1 MHLDD
6 QILQFFFSGLTL
18 GSIYAL
24 IALALVTTYNITGIL
39 NMAQGEF
46 VALGA
51 LTACSLSAAGL
62 PLAAAFILSILI
74 TTAAGGILERAAIN
88 PVRNASNI
96 TLIIITIGISITL
109 RGLALLIWGTDP
121 YSLPSFTRGGPLQV
135 LGAAVNSQSIWIFG
149 LLAVTVSGLFA
160 FMERTYWG
168 KAVRACVINRMA
180 ARLMGINPHILSF
193 AAFAASG
200 ALGAAAGIFITPI
213 TLATYDMGFTL
224 GLKGFVAAIIGGI
237 NNVGGAIIGG
247 LLLGVLEIFGAG
259 LISSGLKDAVA
270 LIVLIAVLLIR
281 PEGIIGA
288 VSGRKV

>member
-1 MHLDD
+1 MHLEE
-6 QILQFFFSGLTL
+6 QLLQFLFSGLTL

-24 IALALVTTYNITGIL
+24 IAVALVTTYNITGIL

-51 LTACSLSAAGL
+51 LTACSFYTAGFSL
-62 PLAAAFILSILI
+62 GVSFCLAVLI
-74 TTAAGGILERAAIN
+74 TAVVGGLVERLAIN
-88 PVRNASNI
+88 PVRKATSI

-121 YSLPSFTRGGPLQV
+121 YALPPFTQGGPMQV
-135 LGAAVNSQSIWIFG
+135 LGAVINSQSIWIFG
-149 LLAVTVSGLFA
+149 LLVITVTGLFI

-168 KAVRACVINRMA
+168 KAVRACVVNRMA
-180 ARLMGINPHILSF
+180 ARLMGINPYILSLM
-193 AAFAASG
+193 AFTVSG
-200 ALGAAAGIFITPI
+200 LLGAAAGIFITPI

-270 LIVLIAVLLIR
+270 LIVLIIVLLLR
-281 PEGIIGA
+281 PEGIIGV
-288 VSGRKV
+288 VSGRKA

>member
-1 MHLDD
+1 MHLND
-6 QILQFFFSGLTL
+6 QLLQFLFSGLTL

-51 LTACSLSAAGL
+51 LTACSLVAAGL
-62 PLAAAFILSILI
+62 PPVASFFLAVLI
-74 TTAAGGILERAAIN
+74 TAAVGALVERLAIN

-96 TLIIITIGISITL
+96 TLIIITIGVSITL

-121 YSLPSFTRGGPLQV
+121 YSLPTFTKGGSLQV
-135 LGAAVNSQSIWIFG
+135 LGAAVNIQSFWIFG
-149 LLAVTVSGLFA
+149 LLMVTVSGLFT
-160 FMERTYWG
+160 FMEKTYWG

-180 ARLMGINPHILSF
+180 ARLMGINPYMLSF
-193 AAFAASG
+193 MAFIVSG

-213 TLATYDMGFTL
+213 TFATYDMGFTL

-237 NNVGGAIIGG
+237 NNVGGAIVGG

-259 LISSGLKDAVA
+259 LISSGFKDAVA

-281 PEGIIGA
+281 PEGIVG
-288 VSGRKV
+288 VVTGRKV

>member
-1 MHLDD
+1 LHLND
-6 QILQFFFSGLTL
+6 QLLQFLFSGLTL

-46 VALGA
+46 LALGA
-51 LTACSLSAAGL
+51 LTACSLFAAGL
-62 PLAAAFILSILI
+62 PLFASFFLAVLI
-74 TTAAGGILERAAIN
+74 TAAVGALVERLAIN
-88 PVRNASNI
+88 PIRNASNI

-121 YSLPSFTRGGPLQV
+121 YSLPPFTPGGPLQI
-135 LGAAVNSQSIWIFG
+135 LGAAINIQSIWILG
-149 LLAVTVSGLFA
+149 LVVITVSGLFI

-180 ARLMGINPHILSF
+180 ARLMGINPYLLSLM
-193 AAFAASG
+193 AFTLSG

-213 TLATYDMGFTL
+213 TLANYDMGFTL

-237 NNVGGAIIGG
+237 NNVGGAIVGG
-247 LLLGVLEIFGAG
+247 LLLGILEMFGAG
-259 LISSGLKDAVA
+259 LISSGFKDAVA

-281 PEGIIGA
+281 PEGIMG
-288 VSGRKV
+288 VVTGRKV

>member
-1 MHLDD
+1 MHINNLY
-6 QILQFFFSGLTL
+6 LQFLFSGLTL

-51 LTACSLSAAGL
+51 LTACTFYSAGFSLPVSFCLSVIITAVVGGL
-62 PLAAAFILSILI
+62 V
-74 TTAAGGILERAAIN
+74 ERLAIN
-88 PVRNASNI
+88 PVRKVSSI
-96 TLIIITIGISITL
+96 TLIIITIGLSIMI
-109 RGLALLIWGTDP
+109 RGLALLIWGTNP
-121 YSLPSFTRGGPLQV
+121 YSLPAFTRGGPLNV
-135 LGAAVNSQSIWIFG
+135 WGAAVNIQSIWVIG
-149 LLAVTVSGLFA
+149 LLIVTVTGLFV
-160 FMERTYWG
+160 FMEKTYWG

-180 ARLMGINPHILSF
+180 AELMGINPYILSLM
-193 AAFAASG
+193 AFVISG
-200 ALGAAAGIFITPI
+200 ALGAAAGVFITPI

-259 LISSGLKDAVA
+259 LISSGFKDAVA
-270 LIVLIAVLLIR
+270 MIVLIIVLLFR
-281 PEGIIGA
+281 PQGIIG
-288 VSGRKV
+288 VVTGRKV

>member
-1 MHLDD
+1 MHIDLY
-6 QILQFFFSGLTL
+6 LQFLFSGLTL

-51 LTACSLSAAGL
+51 LTACTFYSAGFS
-62 PLAAAFILSILI
+62 LAASFCFSVVI
-74 TTAAGGILERAAIN
+74 TAVVGGLVERLAIN
-88 PVRNASNI
+88 PLPSVSSI
-96 TLIIITIGISITL
+96 TLIIITIGLSIMI
-109 RGLALLIWGTDP
+109 RGLALLIWGTNP
-121 YSLPSFTRGGPLQV
+121 YSLPAFTKGGPLKV
-135 LGAAVNSQSIWIFG
+135 WEAAINIQSIWVFG
-149 LLAVTVSGLFA
+149 LLIVTVTGLLI
-160 FMERTYWG
+160 FMEKTYWG
-168 KAVRACVINRMA
+168 KAVRACVINRIA
-180 ARLMGINPHILSF
+180 AQLMGINPYILSLM
-193 AAFAASG
+193 AFVISG
-200 ALGAAAGIFITPI
+200 ALGAAAGVFITPI

-259 LISSGLKDAVA
+259 LISSALKDAVA
-270 LIVLIAVLLIR
+270 LIVLIIVLLFR
-281 PEGIIGA
+281 PQGIIGV

>member
-1 MHLDD
+1 MDLY
-6 QILQFFFSGLTL
+6 LQFLFSGLTL

-51 LTACSLSAAGL
+51 LAACTLYSAGFSL
-62 PLAAAFILSILI
+62 PAAFFLAVIA
-74 TTAAGGILERAAIN
+74 TAVVGGLMERLVIN

-96 TLIIITIGISITL
+96 TSIIITIGVSIMI
-109 RGLALLIWGTDP
+109 RGLALLIWGTNP
-121 YSLPSFTRGGPLQV
+121 YSLPAFTEGGPLKV
-135 LGAAVNSQSIWIFG
+135 LGAAVNTQSIWVFG
-149 LLAVTVSGLFA
+149 LLIVTVTGLFA
-160 FMERTYWG
+160 FMEKTYWG

-180 ARLMGINPHILSF
+180 AKLMGINPYILSLM
-193 AAFAASG
+193 AFIVSG
-200 ALGAAAGIFITPI
+200 MLGAAAGVFITPI
-213 TLATYDMGFTL
+213 TLATYDMGFSL

-270 LIVLIAVLLIR
+270 LIVLIIVLLLR
-281 PEGIIGA
+281 PQGIIGV

>member
-1 MHLDD
+1 MHINLY
-6 QILQFFFSGLTL
+6 LQFLISGLTL

-51 LTACSLSAAGL
+51 LTACTLYSAGFSLPASFFISVIITAIVSA
-62 PLAAAFILSILI
+62 LI
-74 TTAAGGILERAAIN
+74 ERLAIN
-88 PVRNASNI
+88 PVRNVSSI
-96 TLIIITIGISITL
+96 TLIIITIGLSIII
-109 RGLALLIWGTDP
+109 RGLALLIWGTNP
-121 YSLPSFTRGGPLQV
+121 YSLPAFTRGGPLKV
-135 LGAAVNSQSIWIFG
+135 FGAAVNIQSIWVFG
-149 LLAVTVSGLFA
+149 LLIVTVTGLFV
-160 FMERTYWG
+160 FLEKTYWG

-180 ARLMGINPHILSF
+180 AKLMGINPYILSLM
-193 AAFAASG
+193 AFVISG
-200 ALGAAAGIFITPI
+200 ALGAAAGVFITPI

-259 LISSGLKDAVA
+259 LISSGFKDAIA
-270 LIVLIAVLLIR
+270 LIVLIIVLLLR
-281 PEGIIGA
+281 PQGIIG
-288 VSGRKV
+288 VVTGRKV

>member
-1 MHLDD
+1 VHLDNLL
-6 QILQFFFSGLTL
+6 LQFLFSGLTL

-51 LTACSLSAAGL
+51 LTACSLYAAGL
-62 PLAAAFILSILI
+62 SITVSFILAVLI
-74 TTAAGGILERAAIN
+74 TAVIGGLIERLAIN

-121 YSLPSFTRGGPLQV
+121 YTLPAFSQGGPLQV
-135 LGAAVNSQSIWIFG
+135 LGATVNNQSIWVFG
-149 LLAVTVSGLFA
+149 LLLVTVTGLFA
-160 FMERTYWG
+160 FLERTYWG
-168 KAVRACVINRMA
+168 KAVRACVINRVA
-180 ARLMGINPHILSF
+180 ARLVGINPFILSF
-193 AAFAASG
+193 MAFILSG

-237 NNVGGAIIGG
+237 DNVGGAIIGG
-247 LLLGVLEIFGAG
+247 LLLGVLEVFGAG
-259 LISSGLKDAVA
+259 LISSGFKDAIA
-270 LIVLIAVLLIR
+270 LIVLIIVLLVR
-281 PEGIIGA
+281 PQGILG
-288 VSGRKV
+288 VVTGRKV

>member
-1 MHLDD
+1 MHIQD
-6 QILQFFFSGLTL
+6 QLLQFLLSGLTL

-51 LTACSLSAAGL
+51 LTACTLFAAGFG
-62 PLAAAFILSILI
+62 PAASFFLAVLI
-74 TTAAGGILERAAIN
+74 TALVGGLVERLAIN
-88 PVRNASNI
+88 PVRNASHI

-121 YSLPSFTRGGPLQV
+121 YSFPPFTEGGPLQV
-135 LGAAVNSQSIWIFG
+135 LGAALNIQSVWIFG
-149 LLAVTVSGLFA
+149 LVVVTVTGLFT

-180 ARLMGINPHILSF
+180 ARLMGINPFILSF
-193 AAFAASG
+193 AAFVGSG
-200 ALGAAAGIFITPI
+200 ALGAAAGIFIAPV

-224 GLKGFVAAIIGGI
+224 GLKGFVAAVLGGI
-237 NNVGGAIIGG
+237 NNVGGAIVGG
-247 LLLGVLEIFGAG
+247 LLLGILEMFGAG
-259 LISSGLKDAVA
+259 LISSGFKDAVA
-270 LIVLIAVLLIR
+270 LIVLIAVLLMR
-281 PEGIIGA
+281 PQGIVG
-288 VSGRKV
+288 VVTGRKV

>member
-1 MHLDD
+1 MHINDLY
-6 QILQFFFSGLTL
+6 LQFLFSGLTL

-51 LTACSLSAAGL
+51 LTACTLYSAGFSLPASFFLSVIVTAVVGGL
-62 PLAAAFILSILI
+62 V
-74 TTAAGGILERAAIN
+74 ERLAIN
-88 PVRNASNI
+88 PVRNASSI
-96 TLIIITIGISITL
+96 TLIIITIGVSIMI
-109 RGLALLIWGTDP
+109 RGLALLIWGTNP
-121 YSLPSFTRGGPLQV
+121 YTLPAFTQGGPLKV
-135 LGAAVNSQSIWIFG
+135 LGAAVNTQSIWVFG
-149 LLAVTVSGLFA
+149 LLIVTVTGLFA
-160 FMERTYWG
+160 FMEKTYWG

-180 ARLMGINPHILSF
+180 AKLMGINPYILSLM
-193 AAFAASG
+193 AFVVSG
-200 ALGAAAGIFITPI
+200 ALGAAAGVFITPI
-213 TLATYDMGFTL
+213 TLATYDMGFSL

-259 LISSGLKDAVA
+259 LISSGFKDAVA
-270 LIVLIAVLLIR
+270 LIVLIIVLLLR
-281 PEGIIGA
+281 PQGIIGV